1 MHPSL
6 LHVLTMLLGY
16 LADPS
21 VLQDGPLPAFT
32 LPLLPPLEVIELV
45 HAQVCQ
51 AHRLPQVLC
60 PGVKSL
66 SLLLSFLRDRGLQIR
81 ILHLSIEVLS
91 LREDAG
97 LLWGHLTGS
106 R

>member
-1 MHPSL
+1 MHSRL
-6 LHVLTMLLGY
+6 LHVLTMLLGD

-21 VLQDGPLPAFT
+21 VLQDGSLPALT
-32 LPLLPPLEVIELV
+32 LPLLPPLEVIKLV
-45 HAQVCQ
+45 QAQVGQ

-60 PGVKSL
+60 PGMKGL
-66 SLLLSFLRDRGLQIR
+66 CLLLSFLRDRGLQKGS
-81 ILHLSIEVLS
+81 LHLTIEVLF

-97 LLWGHLTGS
+97 LVRGHLTGS